1 MYICS
6 KHRSKSPAR
15 LMVLFVVSILAIS
28 ASKAV
33 AQDQSSNKPVIDT
46 TAATETAI
54 VSDFYTIE
62 DGQTALLP
70 IVQKDPPAATQ
81 PPADQGPAEV
91 QEPENPTPQNP
102 TNMSPLESIA
112 VKNIAT
118 YVRAVAVSLLRWTYH
133 NNSDNRPAMK
143 YDRKFHFGRWINDP
157 NDETC
162 YNTRARVLIRD
173 SETAVSFKDKNH
185 CVVETGRWADPYAG
199 GTLLTSKELQI
210 DHMVPL
216 KNAYISGAWE
226 WNFQTRCTYANYMG
240 NTFHLVTASGHENMS
255 KGDDTPEKYM
265 PPNQSYR
272 CEYLANWLKIKLI
285 WNLRMGRSEVEAI
298 RQEMKDSGCDGRK
311 FKMSSLELKRQRK
324 LIYENR
330 YSCPDR

>member
-1 MYICS
+1 MHICS

-15 LMVLFVVSILAIS
+15 LMILFVVSFLAIS
-28 ASKAV
+28 ASKAI
-33 AQDQSSNKPVIDT
+33 AQVHTTNNSTIDT
-46 TAATETAI
+46 TATTDIAI
-54 VSDFYTIE
+54 ISDFYTI
-62 DGQTALLP
+62 DDNQTP
-70 IVQKDPPAATQ
+70 PFVQGTAAPHGSETS
-81 PPADQGPAEV
+81 
-91 QEPENPTPQNP
+91 
-102 TNMSPLESIA
+102 MSPLDAIPFKEFVTFA
-112 VKNIAT
+112 RNTAL
-118 YVRAVAVSLLRWTYH
+118 SLLRWSYH
-133 NNSDNRPAMK
+133 DQLDSRPDMK

-173 SETAVSFKDKNH
+173 SETSVSFKDNNR
-185 CVVETGRWADPYAG
+185 CVVEKGRWADPYAG
-199 GTLLTSKELQI
+199 STVETSKDIQI

-240 NTFHLVTASGHENMS
+240 NTFHLVSASGHENMS

-265 PPNQSYR
+265 PPNKTYR

-285 WNLRMGRSEVEAI
+285 WQLRMGRAEVDAI

-311 FKMSSLELKRQRK
+311 FKMSAIELKRQRK